1 MYGQAVS
8 GVGGIAVDAAQSD
21 AHGRVF
27 VVVFFAVGRV
37 HNDVTT
43 LRCVHMVFLVLI
55 PDVTVLCWSCAPTLF
70 RKIISERRQR
80 RTGVGVLVRVF
91 ICVLVG
97 ILRSDL

>member
-1 MYGQAVS
+1 MLDDFVFRIVAAIDEETVVLEFTVLLLAMYGQAVS

-43 LRCVHMVFLVLI
+43 LRCVHMVFLVVI
-55 PDVTVLCWSCAPTLF
+55 PNVAVLRWTNSPGS
-70 RKIISERRQR
+70 I
-80 RTGVGVLVRVF
+80 
-91 ICVLVG
+91 
-97 ILRSDL
+97 